1 MGICASSGAFHA
13 IVMADDRICIV
24 KQSRLISIHALCTGS
39 ILALMAVPAVPAV
52 AQQEVPDTLS
62 ARILPPTSPWKGAS
76 ERLIVAAG
84 DPWITP
90 AEAAGFRTTP
100 RYAEVRAWLERLA
113 AASPLI
119 TVKSFGHTTEGR
131 ELIYVRASKG
141 ATGQGRER
149 KPVVLVQ
156 GGIHA
161 GEIDGKDAGL
171 MLLRDIALRGKHS
184 LLDTVDLVFVPIY
197 NIDGHE
203 QMSAYNYPHIR
214 GPAEKGRDANA
225 RNIDL
230 NRDYAKL
237 DAPESRAMIGLIRS
251 LDPIL
256 YIDCHVSEGFDM
268 QYDVTYTYA
277 GWGRYARHRATA
289 GWLEDRFGPAV
300 SRALSKAGHVPTIY
314 PSPIDTRR
322 PDKGIRYSPEGPR
335 YSTGYGDFIG
345 MPTVLVENH
354 MLKPYRRRVLG
365 TYVLLEAALRIAGT
379 DATRI
384 SAAKA
389 EDRASRP
396 AELLTRWTPAADP
409 IGWVD
414 NFKGVA
420 FDSYRSPASGRLEQ
434 RWLSRPIS
442 FRMPII
448 GQEPV
453 ETVRLPKAWW
463 VPPSQ
468 TEVIERLR
476 LHGIAFDTIAAPR
489 TLTVDQVRLIDPK
502 VMRPMEGRYPITA
515 RFAHEG
521 AEQVMPVG
529 SVRVPADQPLGLL
542 AAALLEPESQD
553 SFLAW
558 GFFPEMLSAAPDT
571 DAFVLAALGEHL
583 LATDER
589 LKTAF
594 EAKLRD
600 EPAFAADPDA
610 RLAWLYARAGPGHPY
625 VLRYPIARELH

>member
-1 MGICASSGAFHA
+1 VQQPRFPMSPSFVGT
-13 IVMADDRICIV
+13 IVSLTMA
-24 KQSRLISIHALCTGS
+24 
-39 ILALMAVPAVPAV
+39 MAAPAARAREPA
-52 AQQEVPDTLS
+52 PSPTSD
-62 ARILPPTSPWKGAS
+62 ILPPTMPWQGAS
-76 ERLIVAAG
+76 ERLIAAAG

-100 RYAEVRAWLERLA
+100 RYAEVRSWLERLA
-113 AASPLI
+113 ATSPLV
-119 TVKSFGHTTEGR
+119 TVQGFGRTTEGR

-141 ATGQGRER
+141 GRN

-171 MLLRDIALRGKHS
+171 MLLRDIAMRGRDS

-203 QMSAYNYPHIR
+203 QSSPYNYPHIR
-214 GPAEKGRDANA
+214 GPAEKGRDGNA
-225 RNIDL
+225 RGIDL

-237 DAPESRAMIGLIRS
+237 DAPESRAMVGLIRS

-268 QYDVTYTYA
+268 QYDITFTYA

-289 GWLEDRFGPAV
+289 GWLENRFGPAV
-300 SRALSKAGHVPTIY
+300 SQALTAAGHVPTLY
-314 PSPIDTRR
+314 PSPIDSRQ
-322 PDKGIRYSPEGPR
+322 PDKGIRYSPEGSR

-365 TYVLLEAALRIAGT
+365 TYVLLEAALKIAATDAARIA
-379 DATRI
+379 
-384 SAAKA
+384 AAKA
-389 EDRASRP
+389 KDRASRP
-396 AELLTRWTPAADP
+396 TELLTRWKPAPIP
-409 IGWVD
+409 IGWIEQ
-414 NFKGVA
+414 FKGVA
-420 FDSYRSPASGRLEQ
+420 FDTYPSPASGRMEQ
-434 RWLSRPIS
+434 RWLARPIT

-453 ETVRLPKAWW
+453 ETVRLPAAWW
-463 VPPSQ
+463 VPPAQ

-476 LHGIAFDTIAAPR
+476 LHGIAFETVATAR
-489 TLTVDQVRLIDPK
+489 TLRVDQVRLVDPK
-502 VMRPMEGRYPITA
+502 MTQPKEGRYPVTA
-515 RFAHEG
+515 RFVHG
-521 AEQVMPVG
+521 QSEQLMPAG

-542 AAALLEPESQD
+542 AASLLEPESQD

-558 GFFPEMLSAAPDT
+558 GFFPEMLAPAPDT
-571 DAFVLAALGEHL
+571 DAFVLAALGEHV
-583 LATDER
+583 LATQPGVKAAFDAR
-589 LKTAF
+589 LH
-594 EAKLRD
+594 D
-600 EPAFAADPDA
+600 DPAFAADPDA
-610 RLAWLYARAGPGHPY
+610 RLAWLYAQAGPGHPH
-625 VLRYPIARELH
+625 VLRYPIAREVD